1 VGGGPVCQLKQGTNV
16 MTVQHINIG
25 PGTDPKVARAAL
37 FAAARAGSVT
47 IDDDTR
53 VPHALDNAQV
63 KALLLD
69 KRLVGGGR
77 AVFEMQDIPPGR
89 FPDWYLNIMFTTEGP
104 EHSRMRRLV
113 GKAFTPRAVDGLR
126 AVAAAL
132 VEERLDAIRAGESG
146 DLMAAF
152 ADVPTAVMCALLGV
166 PCADVPRFIKWID
179 ALGPIFGFMTPEQI
193 AAAASA
199 IEGLL
204 DYTLELRDRR
214 RDVPADD
221 LISALIAAEEDGDRL
236 TREETAAMVANLLV
250 AGHDTTAS
258 QIGCSLLTLLT
269 HPDVMAQVRADP
281 AIIEA
286 VVTETIRYEP
296 SVPLTFRAVVEP
308 VVLGEVDC
316 PAGSLISLSTW
327 TANRDPAVWADA
339 DSVQPRRFLDPDAPR
354 MLSFGGGPHFCL
366 GAWLA
371 RMTLEEVVR
380 GVSALDPRLTVDP
393 DDIEWV
399 QVLGQNPAHLPVSVS
414 EEMA

>member
-1 VGGGPVCQLKQGTNV
+1 
-16 MTVQHINIG
+16 MTIQHINIG
-25 PGTDPKVARAAL
+25 PGTDPKAARAAL
-37 FAAARAGSVT
+37 FAAARAGSVA
-47 IDDDTR
+47 IDDDTG
-53 VPHALDNAQV
+53 VPYALDNAQV

-77 AVFEMQDIPPGR
+77 AVFEMQHIPPGR
-89 FPDWYLNIMFTTEGP
+89 FPDWYLGIMFTTEGP

-113 GKAFTPRAVDGLR
+113 GKAFTPRAIDGLR
-126 AVAAAL
+126 EVAAAL
-132 VEERLDAIRAGESG
+132 VAVRLDTIRVEGSG
-146 DLMAAF
+146 DLVALL

-166 PCADVPRFIKWID
+166 PSADVSRFITWID
-179 ALGPIFGFMTPEQI
+179 ALGPIFSFMSPEQI
-193 AAAASA
+193 AAAANA

-214 RDVPADD
+214 HDAPADD

-258 QIGCSLLTLLT
+258 QIGCALLTLLT
-269 HPDVMAQVRADP
+269 HPETMADVRADP
-281 AIIEA
+281 AIIDA

-296 SVPLTFRAVVEP
+296 SVVSTARAVVEP
-308 VVLGEVDC
+308 VAVGEVDC
-316 PAGSLISLSTW
+316 PAGSLIILSTW
-327 TANRDPAVWADA
+327 MANRDPLVWADA
-339 DSVQPRRFLDPDAPR
+339 DSFQPRRFLDPDAPR

-380 GVSALDPRLTVDP
+380 GVSALNPRLSVDP
-393 DDIEWV
+393 TDIGWV
-399 QVLGQNPAHLPVSVS
+399 QVLGQNPARLPVSVT
-414 EEMA
+414 A

>member
-1 VGGGPVCQLKQGTNV
+1 
-16 MTVQHINIG
+16 MAIQHFTIT
-25 PGTDPKVARAAL
+25 PSTDPKVGRAAV
-37 FAAARAGSVT
+37 FAAARAGSVA
-47 IDDDTR
+47 INDDNG
-53 VPHALDNAQV
+53 VPYALDNAQV

-69 KRLVGGGR
+69 RRLVGGGR

-89 FPDWYLNIMFTTEGP
+89 FPDWYLNIMFTTEGL

-113 GKAFTPRAVDGLR
+113 GKAFTPRAIDELR
-126 AVAAAL
+126 DVAAAL
-132 VEERLDAIRAGESG
+132 VEERLARIRAVGSG

-152 ADVPTAVMCALLGV
+152 ADLPTAVMCSLLGV
-166 PCADVPRFIKWID
+166 PAADLPRFIAWID
-179 ALGPIFGFMTPEQI
+179 ALGPIFNFMVPEQI
-193 AAAASA
+193 TAAAEA

-214 RDVPADD
+214 HNAAAND

-258 QIGCSLLTLLT
+258 QIGCTLLTLLA
-269 HPDVMAQVRADP
+269 HPQAMTDVRADP
-281 AIIEA
+281 AIIES

-296 SVPLTFRAVVEP
+296 SVPVTFRAVVEP
-308 VVLGEVDC
+308 IALGEVDC
-316 PAGSLISLSTW
+316 SPGSLVSLSTW
-327 TANRDPAVWADA
+327 TANRDPAVWD
-339 DSVQPRRFLDPDAPR
+339 DSDSFQPRRFLDPDAPR

-380 GVSALDPRLTVDP
+380 GVAALDPRLTVDT
-393 DDIEWV
+393 DDIAWV
-399 QVLGQNPAHLPVSVS
+399 RVLGENPARLPVKVKLGIVL
-414 EEMA
+414 E

>member
-1 VGGGPVCQLKQGTNV
+1 
-16 MTVQHINIG
+16 MTIQHINIG
-25 PGTDPKVARAAL
+25 PGTDPIAARAAQ
-37 FAAARAGSVT
+37 FAAARAGTVA
-47 IDDDTR
+47 IDDDTG
-53 VPHALDNAQV
+53 VPYALDNAQV

-77 AVFEMQDIPPGR
+77 MVFEMQDIPPGR
-89 FPDWYLNIMFTTEGP
+89 FPNWYLNIMFTTEGP

-113 GKAFTPRAVDGLR
+113 GKAFTPRAIDGLR
-126 AVAAAL
+126 EVAAAL
-132 VEERLDAIRAGESG
+132 VAAQLDKIRVQGSG
-146 DLMAAF
+146 DLVALL
-152 ADVPTAVMCALLGV
+152 ADVPTAVMCGLLGV
-166 PCADVPRFIKWID
+166 PSADVPRFVAWID
-179 ALGPIFGFMTPEQI
+179 ALGPIFSFMSPEQI

-214 RDVPADD
+214 HDAPADD
-221 LISALIAAEEDGDRL
+221 LISALIAAEEDGDQL

-281 AIIEA
+281 AIIES

-308 VVLGEVDC
+308 VALGEVDC
-316 PAGSLISLSTW
+316 APGSLISLSTW
-327 TANRDPAVWADA
+327 TANRDPSVWADA
-339 DSVQPRRFLDPDAPR
+339 DSFQPRRFLDPDAPR

-399 QVLGQNPAHLPVSVS
+399 QVLGQNPARLPVRV
-414 EEMA
+414 